1 MSILCYFYLGIIP
14 ANVVQEY
21 LQYDLVDFY
30 FETDDLCSLRQALK
44 NCQRGTFLVSMS
56 DLLYPTQF
64 LLMVKADYILEV
76 PISIIGHQLQI
87 ENQRFLSLSRLIEYY
102 INRSVTVN

>member
-1 MSILCYFYLGIIP
+1 
-14 ANVVQEY
+14 
-21 LQYDLVDFY
+21 
-30 FETDDLCSLRQALK
+30 
-44 NCQRGTFLVSMS
+44 MS

-76 PISIIGHQLQI
+76 PISIIGHQFQI